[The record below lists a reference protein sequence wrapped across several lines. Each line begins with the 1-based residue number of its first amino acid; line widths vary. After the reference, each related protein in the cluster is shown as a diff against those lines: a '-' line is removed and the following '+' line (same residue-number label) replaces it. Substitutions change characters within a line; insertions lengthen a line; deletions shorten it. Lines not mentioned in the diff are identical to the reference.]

1 MGIASRPEVVQGE
14 PTSCGGET
22 PVHARHASVERSI
35 LPFFRAVLG
44 IDFWGVESIPTYL
57 VYFLIRL

>member
-22 PVHARHASVERSI
+22 PVHMRDMPALSEAS
-35 LPFFRAVLG
+35 FR
-44 IDFWGVESIPTYL
+44 FSEQYL
-57 VYFLIRL
+57 A